1 VGGHNLFEFDMTLGR
16 KIILRNV
23 ALLVGLLLLA
33 GFTSWG
39 LWSLR
44 LQVRAASTETSEMR
58 QLILMGD
65 QMTQARADLTAGDYG
80 SATNLLQRVV
90 SDARGYGT
98 GDPARL
104 KTMREDQPEYFA
116 WDQKVRSELSAGA
129 ADVCSQAQNLLRKN
143 ATDPALPAKLDRP
156 IKLASKAVAECAAL
170 YMSKSQQ
177 QADRTLLITLGLF
190 GGLCAVILFGAV
202 KLSRWHYQSV
212 MGPLNRLRDWV
223 RRAGGGEFPPPLE
236 INGDLEFCEL
246 AVDFNQ
252 MAKQLH
258 EFYHELDTKVQQTS
272 RELVRSQ
279 RLASV
284 GFLAAGVAHE
294 INNPLN
300 IMSGYA
306 ELTISRLGRGFDP
319 AAADDAQRAM
329 EVIRQ
334 ETFRC
339 KQITAKLLSTARG
352 SGEEREAFSLRQVA
366 REVVSMIEGL
376 KPFHNR
382 HLDLQFDDEEPLEI
396 QANINEIKQVL
407 LNLTMNALEAVQP
420 ERGRVCLSGRRD
432 RDWVELSVRDNGRG
446 MEQQTLDRVFEP
458 FFTDKR
464 GVGPPGTGLGL
475 CITHAIVE
483 SHGGRIAASSDGLGM
498 GSVFTVRFPALP
510 PREARMRISL
520 TDQPAHQETH

>member
-1 VGGHNLFEFDMTLGR
+1 MTLGR

-23 ALLVGLLLLA
+23 ALLVGLVLLA

-44 LQVRAASTETSEMR
+44 QQVQAASSETAEMR
-58 QLILMGD
+58 QIIQIGD
-65 QMTQARADLTAGDYG
+65 QMTRAKAMLANGDYKP
-80 SATNLLQRVV
+80 AANLLADIVQ
-90 SDARGYGT
+90 SARGYGS
-98 GDPARL
+98 GDASRL
-104 KTMREDQPEYFA
+104 KTMQKDQPEYFA
-116 WDQKVRSELSAGA
+116 WDQRVRSELSAGA
-129 ADVCSQAQNLLRKN
+129 SDVEGKALRLAKQN
-143 ATDPALPAKLDRP
+143 ATDPSLPAQLDPAINR
-156 IKLASKAVAECAAL
+156 AAKAVEECAAQF
-170 YMSKSQQ
+170 MSKSQE

-190 GGLCAVILFGAV
+190 GGLAALILFGAAQ
-202 KLSRWHYQSV
+202 LSRWHYQSV
-212 MGPLNRLRDWV
+212 IGPLNRLRWWV
-223 RRAGGGEFPPPLE
+223 RRAGGREFPPPLK
-236 INGDLEFCEL
+236 IGGDLEFCEL
-246 AVDFNQ
+246 AMDFNQ

-258 EFYHELDTKVQQTS
+258 EFYTQLDAKVQETS

-306 ELTISRLGRGFDP
+306 ELTINRLGRGFDP
-319 AAADDAQRAM
+319 AAADEAQRAM
-329 EVIRQ
+329 EIIRQ

-366 REVVSMIEGL
+366 REVVGMIEGL

-382 HLDLQFDDEEPLEI
+382 QLDLQFDEDEPLEI
-396 QANINEIKQVL
+396 NANVNEIKQVL
-407 LNLTMNALEAVQP
+407 LNLTMNALEAVPP
-420 ERGRVCLSGRRD
+420 ERGHVCLAGKRD
-432 RDWVELSVRDNGRG
+432 QEWVELSVKDNGRG
-446 MEQQTLDRVFEP
+446 MEPQTLDRVFEP

-464 GVGPPGTGLGL
+464 GVGAPGTGLGL

-483 SHGGRIAASSDGLGM
+483 SHGGRIFATSAGLGA
-498 GSVFTVRFPALP
+498 GSVFTVRFPASP
-510 PREARMRISL
+510 KREFSGRASRSAL
-520 TDQPAHQETH
+520 PAHQEAN

>member
-1 VGGHNLFEFDMTLGR
+1 MTLGR

-23 ALLVGLLLLA
+23 ALLVGLVLLA
-33 GFTSWG
+33 GFTFWG

-44 LQVRAASTETSEMR
+44 KQVGAASAETAEMR
-58 QLILMGD
+58 QFVLLGD
-65 QMTQARADLTAGDYG
+65 QMSEAKEELMQGQYK
-80 SATNLLQRVV
+80 SATDVLGKVV
-90 SDARGYGT
+90 EAARGYGS
-98 GDPARL
+98 GDASRL
-104 KTMREDQPEYFA
+104 KTMREDQPLYFA
-116 WDQKVRSELSAGA
+116 WDQRVRSELSAGA
-129 ADVCSQAQNLLRKN
+129 WDVDAKALQLLKKHE
-143 ATDPALPAKLDRP
+143 TDPSLPAQLDVP
-156 IKLASKAVAECAAL
+156 IAGASKAVGDCASQF
-170 YMSKSQQ
+170 MSKSQQ
-177 QADRTLLITLGLF
+177 QADRTLLITLGLI
-190 GGLCAVILFGAV
+190 GGLSALILLGAV
-202 KLSRWHYQSV
+202 ELSRWHYQSV
-212 MGPLNRLRDWV
+212 IGPLNRLRWWV

-236 INGDLEFCEL
+236 IGGDLEFCEL

-258 EFYHELDTKVQQTS
+258 EFYTQLDAKVQQTS
-272 RELVRSQ
+272 RDLVRSQ

-352 SGEEREAFSLRQVA
+352 SGEERENFSLRQVA
-366 REVVSMIEGL
+366 REVVAMIEGL

-382 HLDLQFDDEEPLEI
+382 HLDLQFDEDEPLEI
-396 QANINEIKQVL
+396 NANVNEIKQVL
-407 LNLTMNALEAVQP
+407 LNLTMNALEAVP
-420 ERGRVCLSGRRD
+420 PDRGHVCLTGRRD
-432 RDWVELSVRDNGRG
+432 RDWVELAVRDNGRG
-446 MEQQTLDRVFEP
+446 MEPHTLERVFEP

-464 GVGPPGTGLGL
+464 GVGAPGTGLGL

-483 SHGGRIAASSDGLGM
+483 SHGGRIFASSDGLGH
-498 GSVFTVRFPALP
+498 GSVFTVRFPASP
-510 PREARMRISL
+510 PNELRGRTAR
-520 TDQPAHQETH
+520 TAQPAHQETT